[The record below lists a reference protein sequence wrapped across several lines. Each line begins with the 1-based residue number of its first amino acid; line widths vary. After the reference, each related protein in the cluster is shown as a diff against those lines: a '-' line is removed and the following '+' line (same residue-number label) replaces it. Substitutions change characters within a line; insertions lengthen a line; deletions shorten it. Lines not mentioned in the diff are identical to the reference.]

1 MWDLEHNE
9 QVMCL
14 SGYSQFSSVETF
26 VQSGM
31 QFYLTPRA
39 RSDNNN
45 TAKSQFI
52 RISKNSDSTLACLPK
67 AKGINDYATVFKL
80 FTVLDM
86 RELMMIQTKIRN
98 NELIYEIDKNSVL
111 ANFYGFTLF

>member
-31 QFYLTPRA
+31 QFYLTP
-39 RSDNNN
+39 S
-45 TAKSQFI
+45 KSQFI